1 LPFGVRCKS
10 NALPEGAF
18 FDRAMHH
25 RTVKSQQ
32 PSDLVLVQ
40 RSAAAQRRE
49 DKPAG
54 LRAPGFLFH
63 APSDMEVG
71 GRQLDKNRVL
81 PDFLRNEFIICED
94 HRMVTVDSQ
103 GRRRCG

>member
-1 LPFGVRCKS
+1 
-10 NALPEGAF
+10 
-18 FDRAMHH
+18 
-25 RTVKSQQ
+25 
-32 PSDLVLVQ
+32 
-40 RSAAAQRRE
+40 
-49 DKPAG
+49 
-54 LRAPGFLFH
+54 
-63 APSDMEVG
+63 MEVG